1 MGVFENAF
9 KRELGKNTAKT
20 ASNFLFGDNWST
32 PYRRINATRGGA
44 GESAAEAR
52 ERRTTSR
59 IELEEHNYLNSVDR
73 AVLANV
79 DAVIALEFSESPR
92 EMVRQISDLL
102 VQVKVNSF
110 KASTKEEKVR
120 TKYTLAVLSKIE
132 QGINILEQEDPNNPQ
147 LSYLTWQYLKAKWR
161 RLFTVR
167 SSWKDT
173 LDKNESVQAIVLI
186 VVMWIIIALLFMLGM
201 TLDNSIDD
209 DIWGR
214 MLMIAIILVVG
225 FFIFKFT
232 MLGIAFGFHKLKRN
246 IISKRML
253 SEQQY
258 YQAQEATVVTAP
270 EPAQTKTSPIK
281 PNEPTTQPASYH
293 VIDLNENG
301 FVEDAL
307 ANIWNTYR
315 SKGNKA
321 IMSRKPM
328 FASEAILGSVLY
340 IGINPSF
347 NPIDDKVMPQTNS
360 SSALYY
366 GSSYRDPKAPT
377 YFKNLEYFADQCGL
391 PYTQIN
397 LLYAR
402 ENDRNLLLQSNP
414 NFIREQLELTYKL
427 IGIIKPKVILFFTSL
442 CKDLIYGADRW
453 VNPRSNK
460 DGVYTLNG
468 TNIPVIFCE
477 DITTLDTVEQRN
489 LIRQIKTL

>member
-20 ASNFLFGDNWST
+20 ASNFLFGDKWST
-32 PYRRINATRGGA
+32 PYRRIDARGGA

-52 ERRTTSR
+52 ERRTTAR
-59 IELEEHNYLNSVDR
+59 IGIEEQDYINSVDR
-73 AVLANV
+73 AVLSNV
-79 DAVIALEFSESPR
+79 DAVIAIEFSESPR

-102 VQVKVNSF
+102 VQVKSNSF
-110 KASTKEEKVR
+110 KATTKEEKVR

-147 LSYLTWQYLKAKWR
+147 LNYLTWQYLKASWR
-161 RLFTVR
+161 KIFTIR
-167 SSWKDT
+167 STWKDT
-173 LDKNESVQAIVLI
+173 MSKHDTIQVL
-186 VVMWIIIALLFMLGM
+186 VLLFGMVSIGVLLGFIVWASEG
-201 TLDNSIDD
+201 NIDD
-209 DIWGR
+209 DAWAR
-214 MLMIAIILVVG
+214 MLLFAILFLFGIYVLKFIL
-225 FFIFKFT
+225 
-232 MLGIAFGFHKLKRN
+232 LGVAFGYHKIKRN
-246 IISKRML
+246 IISKRL
-253 SEQQY
+253 LTEQQY
-258 YQAQEATVVTAP
+258 YKSQESNVIPSAEPVVSKVEVP
-270 EPAQTKTSPIK
+270 EPTKPSA
-281 PNEPTTQPASYH
+281 PAYH
-293 VIDLNENG
+293 IVDLNEND
-301 FVEDAL
+301 FLDEAL
-307 ANIWNTYR
+307 RNIWKTYR

-340 IGINPSF
+340 VGINPSF
-347 NPIDDKVMPQTNS
+347 NPIDDNVMPCTNS

-366 GSSYRDPKAPT
+366 GSSYRDPKAPS

-402 ENDRNLLLQSNP
+402 ENDRGLLLQSNP
-414 NFIREQLELTYKL
+414 DFIREQLELTYKL
-427 IGIIKPKVILFFTSL
+427 IGMIKPKVILFFTSM

-453 VNPRSNK
+453 VNPRSNR

-477 DITTLDTVEQRN
+477 DITTLDNIEQQK
-489 LIRQIKTL
+489 LVRQIKFL